1 MNPNEYIPQPRN
13 LATSQ
18 PRTPAIKMTTQLKQL
33 KDRIEALNQHHQIQI
48 LKIVTQN
55 NVAYTENKNGSFVN
69 LTNMDNA
76 IVDKIAEY
84 LNYVDEQES
93 QLKEVENQKTEL
105 TKQFFK

>member
-1 MNPNEYIPQPRN
+1 
-13 LATSQ
+13 
-18 PRTPAIKMTTQLKQL
+18 MTTQLKQL
-33 KDRIEALNQHHQIQI
+33 KDRIESLNQHHQIEI

-55 NVAYTENKNGSFVN
+55 EVAYTENKNGSFVN
-69 LTNMDNA
+69 LTNIDDA
-76 IVDKIAEY
+76 IVSKMVAY

>member
-1 MNPNEYIPQPRN
+1 
-13 LATSQ
+13 
-18 PRTPAIKMTTQLKQL
+18 MTTQLKLL
-33 KDRIEALNQHHQIQI
+33 KDRIETLNQHHQIQI

-55 NVAYTENKNGSFVN
+55 NVAYTENKNGSFIN
-69 LTNMDNA
+69 LTNVNEGV
-76 IVDKIAEY
+76 ISKIAEY

>member
-1 MNPNEYIPQPRN
+1 M
-13 LATSQ
+13 
-18 PRTPAIKMTTQLKQL
+18 
-33 KDRIEALNQHHQIQI
+33 NQHHQIEI

-55 NVAYTENKNGSFVN
+55 EVAYTENKNGSFVN
-69 LTNMDNA
+69 LTNIDDA
-76 IVDKIAEY
+76 IVSKMVAY